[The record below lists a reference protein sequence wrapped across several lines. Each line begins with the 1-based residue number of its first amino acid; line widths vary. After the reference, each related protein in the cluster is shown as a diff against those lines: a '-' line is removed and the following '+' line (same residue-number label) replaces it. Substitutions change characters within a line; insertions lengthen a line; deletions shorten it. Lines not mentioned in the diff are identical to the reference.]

1 VAGDGEDEEF
11 TRDAFE
17 DMEVVAEDVV
27 DDGAEDEEEVT
38 YVLLTISEV
47 EVVERDD
54 GKGKQDT
61 RTGVA
66 TVTEINCD
74 NRMPLWTFMAARG
87 VCECKLREK
96 NPNPRKWALQA
107 EKMTRT

>member
-17 DMEVVAEDVV
+17 DMEVVA
-27 DDGAEDEEEVT
+27 GEEEVT